1 MGIPSTLLILAA
13 GLQEP
18 ETAPAAA
25 PAIEG
30 FRHEVGRI
38 PVGRVHHY
46 RKSNLDGSQAS
57 EIALYL
63 ASETRIESLKWHRDE
78 GEATLVVAEMD
89 WEVASVR
96 AFQNFRVQ
104 PDGTR
109 TLVAELET
117 TPDRKR
123 LIARV
128 GEQQLECALERFPWH
143 SYDFDLASLNVAL
156 RFLTQ
161 PEGEVE
167 LAIVDPV
174 QDAAGITLVPRGSVF
189 LAYEA
194 NEERNGLACR
204 RYVLDG
210 AGLEDRGGKLWAST
224 GDEVFLVAFEIAL
237 PDEPGMESGRLEW
250 LRNETKSPSEWEAF
264 VRERRAGEQMGEQ
277 KEK

>member
-13 GLQEP
+13 GLQDP
-18 ETAPAAA
+18 ETAPAAV
-25 PAIEG
+25 PTVEG
-30 FRHEVGRI
+30 FRHAPGRI
-38 PVGRVHHY
+38 AAGRVHRY

-63 ASETRIESLKWHRDE
+63 ASETRIESLKWHPE
-78 GEATLVVAEMD
+78 EAEATLVIAEMD

-96 AFQNFRVQ
+96 ALQNFRVQ
-104 PDGTR
+104 PDGSR

-123 LIARV
+123 LVARI
-128 GEQQLECALERFPWH
+128 GEQELACELERFPWH

-174 QDAAGITLVPRGSVF
+174 QGPAGTMLVARGSVL

-194 NEERNGLACR
+194 SEERNGLPCR

-210 AGLEDRGGKLWAST
+210 PGLEDRGGKLWAST

-237 PDEPGMESGRLEW
+237 PDEPGMDSGRLEW
-250 LRNETKSPSEWEAF
+250 LRNETKSPSEWETF
-264 VRERRAGEQMGEQ
+264 VRERRVGEER
-277 KEK
+277 